1 MISLTHI
8 DTAAPIAKLE
18 LSTRYGQAL
27 VNSQLTSKAIVSEV
41 IISSTNSGGLYC
53 VEKTKERHQKF
64 KILIANGLLFVVRC

>member
-27 VNSQLTSKAIVSEV
+27 VNSQLTSKAIVNEV
-41 IISSTNSGGLYC
+41 ISSSTNSGGLYW
-53 VEKTKERHQKF
+53 VESTNERHQNCQ
-64 KILIANGLLFVVRC
+64 ILIV